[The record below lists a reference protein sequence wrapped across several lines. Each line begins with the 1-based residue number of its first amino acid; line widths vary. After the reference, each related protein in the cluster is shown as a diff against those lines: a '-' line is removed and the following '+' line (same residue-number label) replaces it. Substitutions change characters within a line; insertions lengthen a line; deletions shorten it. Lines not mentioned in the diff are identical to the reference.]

1 MADRY
6 LMRRILPPG
15 SRLLPALLVLPVL
28 LAAAPRGAGPGVLWR
43 FATAARAIIT
53 APAVGRD
60 GTLYGASGDGVLYA
74 VWPNG
79 RGRWSLR
86 VGITTGQVPP
96 ARPVVGPDGT
106 SYWNLGG
113 SVVAVGPTGHLRWVF
128 LTAGRGS
135 PVLAHGR
142 VLFAAGPYLYAID
155 TTGATAG
162 RYAWRAAIGGAG
174 AATGGPSPAVG
185 SDGTAYVPS
194 PNGTLYAISPD
205 GLRRWTFSAGVRLG
219 FSPAVGPDGTVYF
232 AAFAYGRGWL
242 YALTPRGRL
251 RWRVRVPTGSD
262 VTPGPDGTIYLA
274 AHLLVAVSPRG
285 RILWRRVVDATG
297 APLAGPGPVV
307 VMPTLTPPAL
317 LALGS
322 GGAVRWRVPLAAPA
336 VAAPARGPGGRL
348 YSGDYAGILT
358 ALAPGARGP
367 GRLLGGAAPTGPA
380 VDLGAANPP
389 FIVRS
394 GRLSWRVTLA
404 RTVERSVDGGR
415 HWRVVLAPGA
425 SRLDQRTGLYHN
437 TRYADVAFLAVDPHQ
452 PSGLYVGTVGA
463 LGDYLAG
470 GAGGSDGGLYYSPDG
485 ATGWRPLDSGL
496 PFTYEPR
503 LHVPTYGLD
512 SLVTDPAQRGV
523 LYVQTLATYGSP
535 GHSAGLFKSTDGGR
549 HWHLAARGLQSVLQA
564 NSLIGA
570 YRAYPPGTLLID
582 PERTGVLFLIAP
594 TGFYRSA
601 DAAGHWRRVSAVRY
615 ADPLS
620 VTVRIGVR
628 GVVDVFT
635 DRGRY
640 VSADFGAH
648 WRAATSSR

>member
-1 MADRY
+1 
-6 LMRRILPPG
+6 MRKLLSPWN
-15 SRLLPALLVLPVL
+15 RLLPALLVLPVL
-28 LAAAPRGAGPGVLWR
+28 LAAAPRGAGPGLLLR
-43 FATAARAIIT
+43 FATGGRAIIT

-60 GTLYGASGDGVLYA
+60 GTLYAASGDGVLYA

-113 SVVAVGPTGHLRWVF
+113 SVVAVGPAGHLRWVF
-128 LTAGRGS
+128 LAAGRGS

-142 VLFAAGPYLYAID
+142 VLFAAGPYLYAIN
-155 TTGATAG
+155 TTGPAAG
-162 RYAWRAAIGGAG
+162 RYAWRAAMGAAG
-174 AATGGPSPAVG
+174 AATGGASPAVG

-194 PNGTLYAISPD
+194 PDGNLYAIDPD

-219 FSPAVGPDGTVYF
+219 FSPAVGPDGTVYL
-232 AAFAYGRGWL
+232 AAFADGRGWL

-251 RWRVRVPTGSD
+251 RWRVQVPTGSD
-262 VTPGPDGTIYLA
+262 VTRGPDGTLYLA

-307 VMPTLTPPAL
+307 MVPTLTPPAL

-336 VAAPARGPGGRL
+336 VAAPALGPGGRL
-348 YSGDYAGILT
+348 YSGDYAGMLT

-367 GRLLGGAAPTGPA
+367 GRLLGGAAPAGPA

-389 FIVRS
+389 FTVRS

-404 RTVERSVDGGR
+404 RTVERSVAGGR
-415 HWRVVLAPGA
+415 RWQVVLAPGA

-437 TRYADVAFLAVDPHQ
+437 ARYADVAFLAVDPHQ

-485 ATGWRPLDSGL
+485 TTRWRPLDSGL

-512 SLVTDPAQRGV
+512 ALVADPAQPSV
-523 LYVQTLATYGSP
+523 LYVQTLATYGAP
-535 GHSAGLFKSTDGGR
+535 GHSPGLYKSTDGGR
-549 HWHLAARGLQSVLQA
+549 HWHLAAQGLQPVLQA
-564 NSLIGA
+564 NTLIGA

-628 GVVDVFT
+628 GVVDVGT
-635 DRGRY
+635 DRDRY
-640 VSADFGAH
+640 VSADFGAR
-648 WRAATSSR
+648 WRSVAS

>member
-1 MADRY
+1 VTR
-6 LMRRILPPG
+6 
-15 SRLLPALLVLPVL
+15 
-28 LAAAPRGAGPGVLWR
+28 
-43 FATAARAIIT
+43 
-53 APAVGRD
+53 
-60 GTLYGASGDGVLYA
+60 
-74 VWPNG
+74 
-79 RGRWSLR
+79 
-86 VGITTGQVPP
+86 
-96 ARPVVGPDGT
+96 GPDGT
-106 SYWNLGG
+106 L
-113 SVVAVGPTGHLRWVF
+113 
-128 LTAGRGS
+128 
-135 PVLAHGR
+135 
-142 VLFAAGPYLYAID
+142 
-155 TTGATAG
+155 
-162 RYAWRAAIGGAG
+162 
-174 AATGGPSPAVG
+174 
-185 SDGTAYVPS
+185 
-194 PNGTLYAISPD
+194 
-205 GLRRWTFSAGVRLG
+205 
-219 FSPAVGPDGTVYF
+219 
-232 AAFAYGRGWL
+232 
-242 YALTPRGRL
+242 
-251 RWRVRVPTGSD
+251 
-262 VTPGPDGTIYLA
+262 YLA

-307 VMPTLTPPAL
+307 MVPTLTPPAL

-348 YSGDYAGILT
+348 YSGDYAGMLT

-415 HWRVVLAPGA
+415 HWRVVLAPGV
-425 SRLDQRTGLYHN
+425 SRPDQRTGLYHN
-437 TRYADVAFLAVDPHQ
+437 ARYADVAFLAVDPHQ
-452 PSGLYVGTVGA
+452 PRGLYVGTVGA

-512 SLVTDPAQRGV
+512 SLVVDPAQRGV

-535 GHSAGLFKSTDGGR
+535 GHSAGLYKSTDGGR
-549 HWHLAARGLQSVLQA
+549 HWHLAVRGLQPVLQA
-564 NSLIGA
+564 PTLIGA
-570 YRAYPPGTLLID
+570 YRAYPPGALLID
-582 PERTGVLFLIAP
+582 QGRTSVLFLIAP

-601 DAAGHWRRVSAVRY
+601 DGAGHWRRVSAVRY

-620 VTVRIGVR
+620 ATVRIGAR

-648 WRAATSSR
+648 WRSVTSHR